1 MKQSP
6 KTCSSVIVLPIAI
19 AFCLVPARGQAE
31 DWPQWR
37 GPNHDDVSKE
47 TGWMAPW
54 PAGGPKQLWKATL
67 GTGFSSI
74 SVSQGRVYSMGNQ
87 DQTDTIFCLEA
98 DTGSVR
104 WKHSYPC
111 QLDPNSFEGGPC
123 ATPTVAGNVVYTC
136 SRFGDVFALDALSG
150 KVLWAQKLLQ
160 ETGANRPTWGL
171 AGSVLIWDNLALLNI
186 GSTGCA
192 LEKATGKI
200 LWSSRGTGGYSTP
213 VPFTLNGQKA
223 VALFSTRSVLAVAV
237 ANGQKLWEFPWQT
250 SYDINAADPIISGDK
265 VFISSGYNRGCALLR
280 MSGATVTAVWE
291 NKALRNHYANS
302 VLVGAY
308 IYGFDGQAGGA
319 RLKCIDFN
327 TGAAKWERP
336 ELSAGGLMAAD
347 GKLVVLADGG
357 KLVIAEASPSA
368 FNQLAEARPLSG
380 KCWTMPVL
388 ANGRIYARNNKEG
401 ELVCLE
407 LKAN

>member
-1 MKQSP
+1 
-6 KTCSSVIVLPIAI
+6 
-19 AFCLVPARGQAE
+19 
-31 DWPQWR
+31 
-37 GPNHDDVSKE
+37 
-47 TGWMAPW
+47 MAPW
-54 PAGGPKQLWKATL
+54 PAGGPKQLWKARL
-67 GTGFSSI
+67 GTGFSTI

-123 ATPTVAGNVVYTC
+123 ATPTVADNVVYTC
-136 SRFGDVFALDALSG
+136 SRFGDAFALDALSG

-160 ETGANRPTWGL
+160 DTGANRPTWGL

-223 VALFSTRSVLAVAV
+223 VALFSARSVLAVAV

-280 MSGATVTAVWE
+280 MSGASVTAVWE

-302 VLVGAY
+302 VLVGAC

-327 TGAAKWERP
+327 TGAAKWEQP
-336 ELSAGGLMAAD
+336 ALSAGGLMAAD

-368 FNQLAEARPLSG
+368 FKPLAEARPLSG

-388 ANGRIYARNNKEG
+388 ANGRIYARSNKEG

-407 LKAN
+407 LKPN